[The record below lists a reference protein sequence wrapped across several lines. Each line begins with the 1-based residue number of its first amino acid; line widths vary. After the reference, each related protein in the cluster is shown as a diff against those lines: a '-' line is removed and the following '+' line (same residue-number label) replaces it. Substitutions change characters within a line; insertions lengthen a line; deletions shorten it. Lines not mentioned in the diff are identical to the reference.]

1 MLAVYVTIIAII
13 LLQLT
18 HVLSYSI
25 IKGRILRQQTW
36 DLNICCGKT
45 DGGGINAD
53 IVAHSKL
60 PMMVLVDI
68 HHLPFRDGQFNT
80 VLCSHTMEHVAHPDK
95 FFRELSRVGDDVTI
109 VIPPL
114 WDVSAALN
122 VFEHRWIFLSFK
134 KTHKSLPPYV
144 ELPLASAVQRYLGQR
159 IHA

>member
-1 MLAVYVTIIAII
+1 VYAIIIAVI
-13 LLQLT
+13 LLELT

-25 IKGRILRQQTW
+25 IKRRILRQHAW

-53 IVAHSKL
+53 IVAHAAL
-60 PMMVLVDI
+60 PNMVLVDV
-68 HHLPFRDGQFNT
+68 HRLPFRDGQFNT
-80 VLCSHTMEHVAHPDK
+80 ILCSHTIEHVADPDR
-95 FFRELSRVGDDVTI
+95 FFRELTRVGDDVTI

-134 KTHKSLPPYV
+134 KVHQSLPPYV
-144 ELPLASAVQRYLGQR
+144 ELPLASAVQRCLGQR

>member
-1 MLAVYVTIIAII
+1 MLAVYVTIIAIT

-18 HVLSYSI
+18 HILSYSI
-25 IKGRILRQQTW
+25 IKRTILRQQKW

-53 IVAHSKL
+53 IVAHSAL
-60 PMMVLVDI
+60 PNMVLVDI
-68 HHLPFRDGQFNT
+68 HRLPFRDRQFNT
-80 VLCSHTMEHVAHPDK
+80 VLCSHTMEHVADPDG
-95 FFRELSRVGDDVTI
+95 FFQELSRVGDDVTI

-122 VFEHRWIFLSFK
+122 VFEHRYIFLSFK
-134 KTHKSLPPYV
+134 KTHKSLPPYI

>member
-1 MLAVYVTIIAII
+1 MLAAYVTMIAIT

-18 HVLSYSI
+18 HVLSYSV
-25 IKGRILRQQTW
+25 IKRRILRQQKW

-53 IVAHSKL
+53 IVAHSAL
-60 PMMVLVDI
+60 PNMVLVDI
-68 HHLPFRDGQFNT
+68 HCLPFRDRQFNT
-80 VLCSHTMEHVAHPDK
+80 VLCSHTMEHVADPDG
-95 FFRELSRVGDDVTI
+95 FFQELSRVGDDVTI

-122 VFEHRWIFLSFK
+122 VFEHRYIFLSFK
-134 KTHKSLPPYV
+134 KTHKSLPPYI
-144 ELPLASAVQRYLGQR
+144 ELPLASTVQRYLGQR

>member
-1 MLAVYVTIIAII
+1 MLAAYVTIIAIA

-18 HVLSYSI
+18 HILSYSI
-25 IKGRILRQQTW
+25 IKRRILRQQTW

-53 IVAHSKL
+53 IVAHSAL
-60 PMMVLVDI
+60 PNMVLVDI
-68 HHLPFRDGQFNT
+68 HRLPFSDRQFST
-80 VLCSHTMEHVAHPDK
+80 VLCSHTMEHVADPDR
-95 FFRELSRVGDDVTI
+95 FFRELSRAGDDVTI

-122 VFEHRWIFLSFK
+122 VFEHRWVFLSFK
-134 KTHKSLPPYV
+134 KVHKSLPPYI
-144 ELPLASAVQRYLGQR
+144 ELPLASTVQRYLGQR